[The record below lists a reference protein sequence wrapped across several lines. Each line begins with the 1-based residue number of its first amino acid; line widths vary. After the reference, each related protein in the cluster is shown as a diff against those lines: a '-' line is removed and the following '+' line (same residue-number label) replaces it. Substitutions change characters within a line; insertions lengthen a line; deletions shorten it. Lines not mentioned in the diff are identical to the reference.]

1 MKRINYGP
9 KGQVY
14 EAPMADVVE
23 IESQGVLCTS
33 GGGDEPTQGGVSG
46 STEGVHFQTD
56 NGTWGD

>member
-23 IESQGVLCTS
+23 IESQGVLCAS
-33 GGGDEPTQGGVSG
+33 GGGDEPTQEGASG
-46 STEGVHFQTD
+46 STEGIHF
-56 NGTWGD
+56 GTTYGSWG

>member
-23 IESQGVLCTS
+23 IESQGVLCAS
-33 GGGDEPTQGGVSG
+33 GGGDEPTPGGASG
-46 STEGVHFQTD
+46 STEGIHF
-56 NGTWGD
+56 GTTYGSWG